1 MIDLVCTIDENYVPH
16 CAAMLASVME
26 NTKSQ
31 LNVYIIHD
39 GINSKKLKKLTG
51 FVEERGH
58 TATGLMCDIDM
69 LMGAPVT
76 DHISLATYFRLLIPK
91 LLPQSCRKV
100 LFLDSDIVV
109 VGDIYE
115 LYSTPLEGAA
125 IAAVHGGFPPEKVRQ
140 NLNFSSR
147 DPYFNAGVLL
157 INLDEWRRIDLS
169 EQGIE
174 LIKNRPEKL
183 ITWDQDVLNFLLRR
197 KWKRLNPKWNAQQ
210 NLTDKPDD
218 HLLELGY
225 THDELEGI
233 RKNRIITHFIGPGKP
248 WTVWFQHEDK
258 LKYYKYLKKT
268 PFSIREVLQPPGLI
282 VYIKFLIKTKLLQ
295 PIQF

>member
-109 VGDIYE
+109 PGNIDE
-115 LYSTPLEGAA
+115 LYRTDVSQHPL
-125 IAAVHGGFPPEKVRQ
+125 AAVHHGFPDKMTQ
-140 NLNFSSR
+140 ANLGFLPNES
-147 DPYFNAGVLL
+147 YFNAGVML
-157 INLDEWRRIDLS
+157 INLSHWRDIDFTSQALS
-169 EQGIE
+169 FVAENPDKIQF
-174 LIKNRPEKL
+174 
-183 ITWDQDVLNFLLRR
+183 WDQDVLNFFFKNKWLRID
-197 KWKRLNPKWNAQQ
+197 PTWNSMRYFFD
-210 NLTDKPDD
+210 LTPGQ
-218 HLLELGY
+218 LQEMGY
-225 THDELEGI
+225 S
-233 RKNRIITHFIGPGKP
+233 RIEIESITKENKIIHFTGAEKP
-248 WTVWFQHEDK
+248 WVRGSKHLHRKIYLT
-258 LKYYKYLKKT
+258 YLKKT
-268 PFSIREVLQPPGLI
+268 PFRPTNPIERSLM
-282 VYIKFLIKTKLLQ
+282 YISNEILR
-295 PIQF
+295 